1 MVLWFKYLFLI
12 NLIFAI
18 VCNTFNFL
26 YPYPC
31 PSSPRIESESFLFSW
46 QCSQS
51 YFIHFPKFFISHVLF
66 FLQQSFIDIDCI
78 NVYFQERLEKENLRK
93 ELSRSQKEK
102 EVILEQSKQAASQL
116 RKFTA
121 LFLDASPK
129 EIEKAKQKYNES
141 R

>member
-1 MVLWFKYLFLI
+1 LAADSSATPVATKEDLHVMVAVMEEELEK
-12 NLIFAI
+12 
-18 VCNTFNFL
+18 
-26 YPYPC
+26 
-31 PSSPRIESESFLFSW
+31 
-46 QCSQS
+46 
-51 YFIHFPKFFISHVLF
+51 
-66 FLQQSFIDIDCI
+66 
-78 NVYFQERLEKENLRK
+78 ERLEKENLRK

>member
-1 MVLWFKYLFLI
+1 MFCV
-12 NLIFAI
+12 
-18 VCNTFNFL
+18 
-26 YPYPC
+26 
-31 PSSPRIESESFLFSW
+31 
-46 QCSQS
+46 
-51 YFIHFPKFFISHVLF
+51 

>member
-1 MVLWFKYLFLI
+1 MGKH
-12 NLIFAI
+12 
-18 VCNTFNFL
+18 FNF
-26 YPYPC
+26 
-31 PSSPRIESESFLFSW
+31 
-46 QCSQS
+46 
-51 YFIHFPKFFISHVLF
+51 
-66 FLQQSFIDIDCI
+66 D
-78 NVYFQERLEKENLRK
+78 FQERREKEALKK
-93 ELSRSQKEK
+93 ELNKSQKEK

>member
-1 MVLWFKYLFLI
+1 MVLWNVKTRRTPASCIPLQVRGLD
-12 NLIFAI
+12 LAA
-18 VCNTFNFL
+18 
-26 YPYPC
+26 
-31 PSSPRIESESFLFSW
+31 SSGTASVASTKED
-46 QCSQS
+46 
-51 YFIHFPKFFISHVLF
+51 
-66 FLQQSFIDIDCI
+66 LQIMIA
-78 NVYFQERLEKENLRK
+78 VMEEELEQERTEKEELQN
-93 ELSRSQKEK
+93 ELSKSQKEK

>member
-1 MVLWFKYLFLI
+1 MNLFFFRDSAVSRILFTFQSSLFLM
-12 NLIFAI
+12 
-18 VCNTFNFL
+18 VWVFL
-26 YPYPC
+26 
-31 PSSPRIESESFLFSW
+31 R
-46 QCSQS
+46 
-51 YFIHFPKFFISHVLF
+51 
-66 FLQQSFIDIDCI
+66 QSFIDIHCI
-78 NVYFQERLEKENLRK
+78 NVCFQERLEKENLRK